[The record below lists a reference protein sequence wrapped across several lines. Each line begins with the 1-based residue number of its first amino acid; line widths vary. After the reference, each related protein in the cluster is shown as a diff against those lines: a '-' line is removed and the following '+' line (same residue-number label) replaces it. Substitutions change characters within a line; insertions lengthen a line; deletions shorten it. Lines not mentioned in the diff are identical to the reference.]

1 MTEWIVNSNRADEMD
16 QTRSQRNAIRMGWQ
30 MNGTVA
36 VASRMLQE
44 IFNLRYIV
52 QLRTVSDAVSH
63 SRARYR
69 FRMELQLGLIQ

>member
-1 MTEWIVNSNRADEMD
+1 MNSNRADEMD
-16 QTRSQRNAIRMGWQ
+16 QTRSSEKCYQNGWQ

-36 VASRMLQE
+36 VANRMLQE

-52 QLRTVSDAVSH
+52 QLRTVSDAVPR

-69 FRMELQLGLIQ
+69 FRMELQLDLIQ

>member
-1 MTEWIVNSNRADEMD
+1 MRWIR
-16 QTRSQRNAIRMGWQ
+16 RGRQRNAIRMGWQ

-44 IFNLRYIV
+44 MFNLRYIV
-52 QLRTVSDAVSH
+52 RLRTVSDAVSR

-69 FRMELQLGLIQ
+69 FRMELQLDLIQ